1 MKNTIKTSQINYW
14 TMCLVLALTVM
25 IPDLASASPLT
36 NTICVVIE
44 NLQGDIARGI
54 AAVSII
60 FLGFSLF
67 LGKVT
72 WGVALATG
80 MGIGAIF
87 GAGAIVNLLGT
98 DNAMSCS
105 GIT

>member
-1 MKNTIKTSQINYW
+1 MENQKKCEQYYTYLSLCVF
-14 TMCLVLALTVM
+14 MALAVL
-25 IPDLASASPLT
+25 PDLAMAAASPLS
-36 NTICVVIE
+36 NTICVVLD

-54 AAVSII
+54 AAVGII

-72 WGVALATG
+72 WGVALALG

-87 GAGAIVNLLGT
+87 GAKEIVNLLGT
-98 DNAMSCS
+98 SGNMSC
-105 GIT
+105 